1 MKYTFDYTKHTQEL
15 VPLLLQLEQNV
26 QLSPKKFAQLV
37 KKHPKSDGT
46 VFSKDEIVIGYRA
59 LAGTHG
65 IGTVS
70 ESVLEIMRKKP
81 TRTQSGVAPITVLT
95 KPFPCPGKCIFCP
108 SDIRMPKSY
117 LSDEPGAQRA
127 ERNWFDP
134 YLQTYNRLQA
144 LSNIGH
150 SVNKAEL
157 IILGGTWSYYPE
169 RYQIWF
175 IKECFRALNDFGVT
189 DGRAAIEKKYELLE
203 KNLRKTAPAVLTNDP
218 GKNKITLQKFAVSG
232 DTVYTKDSAT
242 KTYNQ
247 TVSQLYLAP
256 EKVGGFD
263 EYQSATWDELVQQQK
278 KNETGAVR
286 NVGLVIE
293 TRPDNISEAEV
304 IRIRKLGC
312 TKAQIGF
319 QSLQDSVLEKN
330 KRGHDVAA
338 TRRAVRLLRQAGFK
352 IHAHWMANLY
362 GSSVEQDKK
371 DYDKLFTDFD
381 FRPDELKIYP
391 CSLIGSAELMQYY
404 KKGLWHPY
412 SYEELLDV
420 LSYCLL
426 HTPEYCRLTRVI
438 RDIPSTD
445 IVEGNKLTNFRQIAE
460 QKLLKA
466 GEKSKDIRA
475 REIKNEQFKEADVR
489 LEKVIYSTP
498 VSTELFLQYVVD
510 EELVDNTKSKKNIQ
524 EKNTSQTKRVAQ
536 TQRTK
541 IIAFLRLSLPKVDNF
556 ITELKDAAIIREI
569 HVYGQVVAVGTQA
582 EEKAQ
587 HLGLGTKL
595 IEVAKHIAQEKNYK
609 KLAVISAIGT
619 REYYRSRGFEDGE
632 LYQFSDL

>member
-1 MKYTFDYTKHTQEL
+1 MKYKFDYTKHEQQL
-15 VPLLLQLEQNV
+15 VPLLLKLQQVETI
-26 QLSPKKFAQLV
+26 SPKKFAQLI
-37 KKHPKSDGT
+37 KAFPKSDKT
-46 VFSKDEIVIGYRA
+46 LFSKDEVVMGYRG

-65 IGTVS
+65 IKKIDVGI
-70 ESVLEIMRKKP
+70 LEQIRKKP

-134 YLQTYNRLQA
+134 YLQTFNRLQA
-144 LSNIGH
+144 LTNIGH

-169 RYQIWF
+169 SYQIWF
-175 IKECFRALNDFGVT
+175 IKECFRALNDFGT
-189 DGRAAIEKKYELLE
+189 RDDRIRIEKQYEQLEQQLRE
-203 KNLRKTAPAVLTNDP
+203 KNTAVFTNDP
-218 GKNKITLQKFAVSG
+218 QKNKATFEGFEIAG
-232 DTVYTKDSAT
+232 DNIS

-247 TVSQLYLAP
+247 TISQLYTAP
-256 EKVGGFD
+256 EKLGGFD
-263 EYQSATWDELVQQQK
+263 TYQSASWEELFSEQK
-278 KNETGAVR
+278 KNEIASVR

-304 IRIRKLGC
+304 MRIRKLGC

-319 QSLQDSVLEKN
+319 QSLNDSVLEKN

-362 GSSVEQDKK
+362 GSSVEADKK
-371 DYDKLFTDFD
+371 DYDILFSDSD

-391 CSLIGSAELMQYY
+391 CSLIGSAELLQYY
-404 KKGLWHPY
+404 KKGLWEPY
-412 SYEELLDV
+412 SYEELLEV
-420 LSYCLL
+420 LSHCLL

-460 QKLLKA
+460 QKLLIA
-466 GEKSKDIRA
+466 GKKSHDIRA
-475 REIKNEQFKEADVR
+475 REIKNTKFKETDLR
-489 LEKVIYSTP
+489 LEKVIYSSP
-498 VSTELFLQYVVD
+498 VSTELFLQYVVPADD
-510 EELVDNTKSKKNIQ
+510 ENKKN
-524 EKNTSQTKRVAQ
+524 S
-536 TQRTK
+536 RTK
-541 IIAFLRLSLPKVDNF
+541 IVAFLRLSLPSVESF
-556 ITELKDAAIIREI
+556 ISELKDAAIIREI
-569 HVYGQVVAVGTQA
+569 HVYGHVVDVGTKT

-595 IEVAKHIAQEKNYK
+595 IEIAKKIATEKKYK

-619 REYYRSRGFEDGE
+619 REYYRGRGFDDGQ
-632 LYQFSDL
+632 LYQFMNL